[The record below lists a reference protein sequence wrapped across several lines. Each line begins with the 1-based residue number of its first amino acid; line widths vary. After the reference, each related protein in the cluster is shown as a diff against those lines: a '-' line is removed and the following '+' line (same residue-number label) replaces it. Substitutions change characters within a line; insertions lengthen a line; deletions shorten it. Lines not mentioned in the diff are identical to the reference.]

1 VHSAVFAPALA
12 SLICNSVCPS
22 ADGQMPIASVV
33 MGKYRKIK
41 SSAYNGIYSKIR
53 CKFQQIQ
60 MNKILLFTFLAIT
73 FLSCK
78 NNKCGCIEG
87 DCQNGYGTIR
97 YTNGGTATGNFVN
110 GKLNGYGEIVW
121 GKGKFEGNSHK
132 GNFENG
138 ISKGKATIYIA
149 AFDATLVGISNG
161 KYDMD
166 YRNDPITGH
175 YRVCFGENSLWEG
188 TFEGDFVNGTSKE
201 WEERI
206 NIKHA
211 KKGKYV
217 AKNASLFLSAIFC
230 FKQDKAVQNT
240 HGPLTKIYNKDLTT
254 EVVSDEEI
262 QELYDSIQSQK
273 KLLMDSHLK
282 LNQLEEFDKNIPVK
296 GDLLKLTD
304 KMLDK
309 INKNTPKLLALLA
322 QPPSKEKFKG
332 IYNHTK
338 PLDDELDR
346 IEENYSKTYKKFEDE
361 YILFYKD

>member
-1 VHSAVFAPALA
+1 
-12 SLICNSVCPS
+12 
-22 ADGQMPIASVV
+22 
-33 MGKYRKIK
+33 
-41 SSAYNGIYSKIR
+41 
-53 CKFQQIQ
+53 
-60 MNKILLFTFLAIT
+60 MNKILLFTFLSIT

-87 DCQNGYGTIR
+87 DCQNGFGTIR
-97 YTNGGTATGNFVN
+97 YTNGGTKTGNFVN
-110 GKLNGYGEIVW
+110 GKLNGYGKIVW
-121 GKGKFEGNSHK
+121 GKGVNEGDTLK
-132 GNFENG
+132 GNFINS
-138 ISKGKATIYIA
+138 IAKGKATLYKA
-149 AFDATLVGISNG
+149 AFDASFVGIC
-161 KYDMD
+161 KDEFDMD
-166 YRNDPITGH
+166 SANNPTTGH
-175 YRVCFGENSLWEG
+175 FKVYFGKNSLWEG
-188 TFEGDFVNGTSKE
+188 TFEGDFVNGTSNE

-211 KKGKYV
+211 KTGKYV
-217 AKNASLFLSAIFC
+217 AKSASLFLTAIFC
-230 FKQDKAVQNT
+230 FKQYKAIQNT
-240 HGPLTKIYNKDLTT
+240 HEPLTRIYNKDLTT

-273 KLLMDSHLK
+273 KLLMYSHLK

-338 PLDDELDR
+338 PLDEELDR